1 MKLYPILFEAARTA
15 AESLSKGIIAIRT
28 ATHGVQYISLLSKR
42 RAEKALEKT
51 GIVVGGDS
59 PSLSL
64 RLRKAIANDAT
75 VASVTYSEQS
85 PGLYAVQT
93 SAGVNKFGPLAY
105 QLVMFDIQPDWLK
118 SDTSLSSDSLNVWQ
132 KMYDLSEKGVYERN
146 WVGNFAD
153 GLYIV
158 AAMMEIARQWHGD
171 DFFSREGSAW
181 DGTGDEQSFLKF
193 LAEQEDKDNSDPALF
208 GYFWAYRKTSHEPE
222 IEQLFAAGDEFM
234 SRISN
239 PKSYRQVGLGV
250 RDFFSRRYASNY

>member
-15 AESLSKGIIAIRT
+15 GESLSKGIIAIRIGNYGDR
-28 ATHGVQYISLLSKR
+28 HISLLSKR

-59 PSLSL
+59 P

-75 VASVTYSEQS
+75 VASVAYSEQS

-105 QLVMFDIQPDWLK
+105 QLVMFDIQPAWLK
-118 SDTSLSSDSLNVWQ
+118 SDTSLSSDSMSVWQ
-132 KMYDLSEKGVYERN
+132 KMYDLSEKGVYERK
-146 WVGNFAD
+146 WVGDFTD
-153 GLYIV
+153 GPYIV
-158 AAMMEIARQWHGD
+158 EAMMEIAVQWHGD
-171 DFFSREGSAW
+171 DFFSPDKFLKKEGWNAES
-181 DGTGDEQSFLKF
+181 GDEQSFLKF

-222 IEQLFAAGDEFM
+222 IEQLLAAGDEFM
-234 SRISN
+234 SRVSS
-239 PKSYRQVGLGV
+239 PTLSHGVAGGV
-250 RDFFSRRYASNY
+250 RDFFSRRYNH